1 MGLTGFKYKV
11 GDYIKCL
18 TLIEPVKGQY
28 EEIEITGEIQ
38 RLVGEVLDGNW
49 YKIKMSDGKTTYIS
63 EDNILEIK
71 ENGWRK
77 VEE

>member
-1 MGLTGFKYKV
+1 MGLKGFKYKV

-18 TLIEPVKGQY
+18 TLIEPVKGQF
-28 EEIEITGEIQ
+28 EEIEITGEIH
-38 RLVGEVLDGNW
+38 RLVWEVLGGNW
-49 YKIKMSDGKTTYIS
+49 YEIKMPDGKTTYIS
-63 EDNILEIK
+63 EDNVLEVK